1 MKGLYYANLPASSL
15 LPITEVTMNPP
26 QSEFTFFAPVSP
38 PHRNED
44 VFAILRNGTH
54 ANVTPLATSR
64 QSQNVRRS
72 LPRTEPPPVFQ
83 FQDLNIASRSE
94 FPAASASGSSPTQA
108 SILTPSRSTS
118 TYADQHNA
126 SPSPASSRVATSRI
140 SQAPNRQ
147 SPLDS
152 GYTVFTDA
160 PERPVTELAAS
171 ETHTGNIQMPG
182 MYPESV
188 LHSVRGVSRAPEESH
203 NRTRQTIGQET
214 LPSVP
219 IYDSRLQA
227 QLRHVKHKL
236 SSLATS
242 IGSSALVLNPSS
254 NLHAHYQKVLKAS
267 NFEYPETRTVG
278 FIGESGVGKRFI
290 YLFKFNPAL
299 LTLKLG
305 KSSLINSLLDQRGLS
320 RSVGH

>member
-1 MKGLYYANLPASSL
+1 
-15 LPITEVTMNPP
+15 MNPP
-26 QSEFTFFAPVSP
+26 QSEFTSFDPVSP
-38 PHRNED
+38 PRRNE
-44 VFAILRNGTH
+44 TY

-72 LPRTEPPPVFQ
+72 LPRTEPSPVFQ

-94 FPAASASGSSPTQA
+94 FPAASASGSSQTQA

-126 SPSPASSRVATSRI
+126 SPSPAPSRVATSRI

-171 ETHTGNIQMPG
+171 ETHTGDIQMPG

-188 LHSVRGVSRAPEESH
+188 LHSVRGVSRAPEKSH
-203 NRTRQTIGQET
+203 NRTRQTIRQET

-227 QLRHVKHKL
+227 QLQHVRHKL

-242 IGSSALVLNPSS
+242 IGSSTLVLNPSS

-290 YLFKFNPAL
+290 YLFKFNSAL

-320 RSVGH
+320 RSVGPCLRSLTREVTNCYR